1 VAQNQNDLG
10 RAKTGIIAMKTV
22 SLVLILLFFLGVFW
36 QQKQEFKRKEFLEGY
51 IIGAVFWGMF
61 ILVITRTL

>member
-1 VAQNQNDLG
+1 
-10 RAKTGIIAMKTV
+10 MKTV